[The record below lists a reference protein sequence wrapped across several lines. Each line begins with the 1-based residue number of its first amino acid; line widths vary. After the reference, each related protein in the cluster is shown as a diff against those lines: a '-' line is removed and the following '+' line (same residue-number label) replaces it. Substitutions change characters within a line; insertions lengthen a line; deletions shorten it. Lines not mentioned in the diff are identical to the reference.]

1 MEYRSSYSI
10 RDGNKESEFTM
21 KIKNKQFTYRK
32 KGDFEKLHLDAALL
46 KKIVNDMKLHAG
58 KLLPINHW
66 HLVDKKED
74 TDDLAVPD
82 ISVAD
87 LYNDTMQEQY
97 RNAERMLDAWIGCTG
112 MQSLTDEEAEKNN
125 HFLNEVD
132 AIGIYHY
139 IRQHAWETYD
149 YRVRD
154 LSTIAEM
161 NLLYAGLKQAAEDSA
176 YVLEVGGGYGRMAEA
191 VMNVIAGVK
200 YVMLDAVPGSIL
212 YSYEYLKQML
222 TDKKVGFY
230 YLGDPFDLEQF
241 DVYIIPAWHFERL
254 NPYAYDCCI
263 NISSMQEMGQVH
275 VDYYLELFDQVLK
288 TGGMAYIQNSRDYV
302 FQGEWR
308 FQNSWKRIFMYNT
321 PASWTDH
328 YPTEIFI
335 KEEADHSRW
344 NRCIAAG
351 YDYSL
356 YEKQMLKNKISEL
369 QKEIER
375 ISAWGGVKQDTGKS
389 SSEKNIH
396 TVTVALLGKYNRKQI
411 VYALNTVFEQS
422 YPQIELVVSVC
433 GADITENTVLDTLG
447 AHHPCNLKSV
457 RINGTCKEISE
468 KEQLEY
474 LCANMTGDR
483 LIILSDGSCFYS
495 KQDLE
500 NCADTNIYDQFVLGI
515 SVLYNKEDQYL
526 GDIREDMSDTV
537 ESFLHKTLL
546 QRGGIVLPG
555 HFVMSDHFQDLRSL
569 HDLEKMILKY
579 VSEHAMYHLHV
590 KNHTLL
596 KCYETDI
603 N

>member
-1 MEYRSSYSI
+1 MRE
-10 RDGNKESEFTM
+10 
-21 KIKNKQFTYRK
+21 
-32 KGDFEKLHLDAALL
+32 
-46 KKIVNDMKLHAG
+46 
-58 KLLPINHW
+58 
-66 HLVDKKED
+66 
-74 TDDLAVPD
+74 LA
-82 ISVAD
+82 
-87 LYNDTMQEQY
+87 
-97 RNAERMLDAWIGCTG
+97 RG
-112 MQSLTDEEAEKNN
+112 
-125 HFLNEVD
+125 
-132 AIGIYHY
+132 
-139 IRQHAWETYD
+139 
-149 YRVRD
+149 
-154 LSTIAEM
+154 
-161 NLLYAGLKQAAEDSA
+161 
-176 YVLEVGGGYGRMAEA
+176 
-191 VMNVIAGVK
+191 
-200 YVMLDAVPGSIL
+200 
-212 YSYEYLKQML
+212 
-222 TDKKVGFY
+222 
-230 YLGDPFDLEQF
+230 
-241 DVYIIPAWHFERL
+241 
-254 NPYAYDCCI
+254 
-263 NISSMQEMGQVH
+263 
-275 VDYYLELFDQVLK
+275 
-288 TGGMAYIQNSRDYV
+288 
-302 FQGEWR
+302 
-308 FQNSWKRIFMYNT
+308 
-321 PASWTDH
+321 
-328 YPTEIFI
+328 
-335 KEEADHSRW
+335 
-344 NRCIAAG
+344 
-351 YDYSL
+351 
-356 YEKQMLKNKISEL
+356 
-369 QKEIER
+369 
-375 ISAWGGVKQDTGKS
+375 GGVKQDTGKS